1 MEEFAGYL
9 FIIGGICM
17 FFWGM
22 KYFSSGVGS
31 IVGSKGIFTKNKKP
45 LKKGGYYLVGVVTTA
60 IIQSSDATT
69 ILSMNMAKD
78 KLVTKENALSIA
90 LGARLGTTITALIA
104 SLGKF
109 QISPIILSISLAVSL
124 LLPKERKLA
133 KESLLGLG
141 LFFGGLTI
149 LDFGVDMVNGSLQAL
164 FQGQSSF
171 FLLFV
176 MGLLITA
183 IFQSSS
189 AVTSVLAILTA
200 ANSIGIEKAIFVLLG
215 ATIGTTATP
224 LLASIKM
231 DSVSK
236 YIAVTYVLMTFLIGV
251 VGFIICRIFVKPIV
265 GLLSIIPNTLQLAV
279 FGIIYGF
286 ISSFCCLLLQTPLE
300 KLFKGVLG
308 KIKFCKNLFAKS

>member
-1 MEEFAGYL
+1 
-9 FIIGGICM
+9 M

-22 KYFSSGVGS
+22 KYFSSGIGS

-200 ANSIGIEKAIFVLLG
+200 SNSIGIEKAIFVLLG

-286 ISSFCCLLLQTPLE
+286 ISSFCCLLLQMPLE
-300 KLFKGVLG
+300 KLFKGVFG

>member
-1 MEEFAGYL
+1 
-9 FIIGGICM
+9 M

-300 KLFKGVLG
+300 KFFKGVFG

>member
-1 MEEFAGYL
+1 
-9 FIIGGICM
+9 M

-31 IVGSKGIFTKNKKP
+31 IVGTKKIFSKNKKP
-45 LKKGGYYLVGVVTTA
+45 LNKGGYYLVGVVTTA

-78 KLVTKENALSIA
+78 GHVTRENALSIA
-90 LGARLGTTITALIA
+90 LGARLGTTVTALIA
-104 SLGKF
+104 SLGEL
-109 QISPIILSISLAVSL
+109 QISPIILSISLALSL
-124 LLPKERKLA
+124 FLPKKMKLA

-149 LDFGVDMVNGSLQAL
+149 LDYGVDAVNSRLQAL
-164 FQGQSSF
+164 FQGESSF

-189 AVTSVLAILTA
+189 AVSSVLAVLTA
-200 ANSIGIEKAIFVLLG
+200 ANSIAIENAIFVLLG

-236 YIAVTYVLMTFLIGV
+236 YIASAYVFMTFLAGL
-251 VGFIICRIFVKPIV
+251 VGFIVCRILIKPLI
-265 GLLSIIPNTLQLAV
+265 GFLTIIPNTLRLAV

-286 ISSFCCLLLQTPLE
+286 ISSFCCLLLQKPLE
-300 KLFKGVLG
+300 KLFNKLTS
-308 KIKFCKNLFAKS
+308 LFKRVKATLIARLRRRPTR